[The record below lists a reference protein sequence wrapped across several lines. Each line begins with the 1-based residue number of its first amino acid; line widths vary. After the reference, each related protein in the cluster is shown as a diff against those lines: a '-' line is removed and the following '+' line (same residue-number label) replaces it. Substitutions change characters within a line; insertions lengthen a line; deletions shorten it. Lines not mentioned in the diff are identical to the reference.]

1 MFLSSF
7 GAIFAE
13 GGFCPTQL
21 LTLDDGDGP
30 FRPNAIPT
38 VPQPDPITGIGG
50 YNMGGRRANIQKKT
64 RPLHAAGKNP
74 RSLCF
79 DSHKGKV
86 YLKPFVTRK

>member
-50 YNMGGRRANIQKKT
+50 YNRGGRRANIQKKD
-64 RPLHAAGKNP
+64 PAASCSREEP
-74 RSLCF
+74 ALTMF
-79 DSHKGKV
+79 
-86 YLKPFVTRK
+86 